1 MILSPI
7 QVTSLEEKKKK
18 KRMFKKKVPLSA
30 LVKVQECTAA
40 DDKQGRRELE
50 RFFPMQ
56 LSQLTIY

>member
-1 MILSPI
+1 
-7 QVTSLEEKKKK
+7 
-18 KRMFKKKVPLSA
+18 MFKKKVPLSA